1 MNLLV
6 LNQYVAQFERDG
18 AGDVFTDA
26 LRPLSA
32 TLDSY
37 ADRTLYVIDWG
48 LYENLNLL
56 HQGRLNFRIA
66 IGPVRT
72 DSPSSEQLGEIRD
85 MLRDP
90 GGLIL
95 DHVREHEVFP
105 NVGAR
110 LDRAARSFGYRREVV
125 RTVPDSN
132 GRPMFEIVRF
142 VRDAPG

>member
-1 MNLLV
+1 L
-6 LNQYVAQFERDG
+6 
-18 AGDVFTDA
+18 DA
-26 LRPLSA
+26 YP
-32 TLDSY
+32 DQ
-37 ADRTLYVIDWG
+37 TLYVIDWG

-56 HQGRLNFRIA
+56 HEGRLSFRIA
-66 IGPVRT
+66 IGPLGT
-72 DSPSSEQLGEIRD
+72 DSPNPEQLGEIRE

-125 RTVPDSN
+125 RTIPDSN
-132 GRPMFEIVRF
+132 GRPMFEILHF
-142 VRDAPG
+142 IRDDS